1 MALIFSNFIAKQ
13 EVIHVSLSTES
24 HKEVLIKE
32 IIEIGTSKWNKKAIK
47 VDENHIQLI
56 GISNYAQWLT
66 NPINIEILKSNISI
80 SAPVGYRKTIKKVSD
95 KYRNQEGF

>member
-1 MALIFSNFIAKQ
+1 M
-13 EVIHVSLSTES
+13 
-24 HKEVLIKE
+24 
-32 IIEIGTSKWNKKAIK
+32 KWNKKAIK

-66 NPINIEILKSNISI
+66 NPINIEIFNSNVSI
-80 SAPVGYRKTIKKVSD
+80 GAPVGYRNTIKKVSD